1 MARFD
6 VFNGDA
12 DGLCAL
18 QQLRLAEPA
27 AATRVTGAKR
37 DIALLDRVRAG
48 AGDEVTVLDVSVH
61 ANRDALARLL
71 AAGARVRWFD
81 HHHAGTPPVHPAF
94 EAHLDTDP
102 RVCTALIVDRHL
114 GHRFAPWAVAGAF
127 GDNLDASA
135 HALADALGI
144 DPRRRPVLRTLGRA
158 LNHNA
163 YGDEPADL
171 LVDPAEL
178 SALLAPYLDP
188 CEFASAEPVFGRLAG
203 ALHDDFAR
211 ARACVPL
218 LRADR
223 AEVFV
228 LPDAAWARRVRGTLG
243 NALVADA
250 PGRAH
255 AIAVPR
261 ADGGFTVSVRV
272 PAGAQPPA
280 DAFCRGYPG
289 GGGRAIAAG
298 IDRLH
303 DARLDAMAHAFIDTY
318 GCTGSGAPPAPP

>member
-27 AATRVTGAKR
+27 DATRVTGAKR
-37 DIALLDRVRAG
+37 DIALLDRVDAG

-81 HHHAGTPPVHPAF
+81 HHHAGAPPSHPAF
-94 EAHLDTDP
+94 EAHLDADP

-135 HALADALGI
+135 HALADAVGI
-144 DPRRRPVLRTLGRA
+144 DPLHRPVLRTLGQA

-163 YGDEPADL
+163 YGDEPSDL
-171 LVDPAEL
+171 LVHPAEL
-178 SALLAPYLDP
+178 FALLAPYADP
-188 CEFASAEPVFGRLAG
+188 LAFASAEAVYGRLVH
-203 ALHDDFAR
+203 ALHDDLVR
-211 ARACVPL
+211 ARACTPL

-223 AEVFV
+223 AEVIV

-250 PGRAH
+250 PTRAH

-272 PAGAQPPA
+272 PAGSQPSA

-298 IDRLH
+298 IDRLP
-303 DARLDAMAHAFIDTY
+303 DARLEAMARSFMDTY
-318 GCTGSGAPPAPP
+318 RRPDGAAPPADA